1 MIAAVTAGWCS
12 HEGPAASVRKPR
24 AAYTPLISG
33 PKHKA
38 TEKKLGL
45 ADLTASTVANIGPGI
60 DFYFAFGVIAV
71 TAGVASPLT
80 IIAAGVAV
88 FFLAFIAAEFTKM
101 EPSAGSFITYVET
114 SLGAKAG
121 VVTALLI
128 TVGFTVAIAGVFT
141 MAGGMISLTL
151 QHYAAWSPS
160 WVPISLVMT
169 AGAVWLTLRGAA
181 LSTAAVAVAMVV
193 QVAIMLATCAV
204 VLVDQRNHLS
214 SAPFSWSHL
223 DHGLAGLSA
232 GFPLALYMLIGW
244 ENAPALAEET
254 SNPRRTV
261 PRALYSAL
269 IFTTGL
275 FVLFAYTTITGFHY
289 NTSSIGRASVPFL
302 GLADRYLGGAA
313 ILAWLAGIASVLST
327 LIAAVNSQART
338 IFDGGRSGLLPARLG
353 KSRPPGETPVNALLT
368 MTVVGLGI
376 VVVWWLFHVAGL
388 VGGST
393 DPVDLYAEC
402 STMGTILVLFVY
414 LLTALSLPVFM
425 WRHHRESFSVFRF
438 VAMPALGALALAIP
452 FVELFQPDQPAPYS
466 AFPYLSVAI
475 LIVAAAVA
483 CYVVRRN
490 PRAGASEGHAQA

>member
-1 MIAAVTAGWCS
+1 M
-12 HEGPAASVRKPR
+12 
-24 AAYTPLISG
+24 
-33 PKHKA
+33 
-38 TEKKLGL
+38 
-45 ADLTASTVANIGPGI
+45 
-60 DFYFAFGVIAV
+60 IAV
-71 TAGVASPLT
+71 TAGVAAPLT
-80 IIAAGVAV
+80 IVAAGVAV
-88 FFLAFIAAEFTKM
+88 FFLAFIAAQFTRM

-114 SLGAKAG
+114 SLGPRAG

-151 QHYAAWSPS
+151 QHYTHWNPS

-169 AGAVWLTLRGAA
+169 GGALWLTMRGAA
-181 LSTAAVAVAMVV
+181 LSTTAVAVAMVV
-193 QVAIMLATCAV
+193 QVGIMLAICAV
-204 VLVDQRNHLS
+204 VLVQERSHLS

-223 DHGLAGLSA
+223 HHGLAGLSA

-254 SNPRRTV
+254 RNPRRTV

-302 GLADRYLGGAA
+302 GLADRYLGGVA

-327 LIAAVNSQART
+327 LIAAVNSQARM

-353 KSRPPGETPVNALLT
+353 ESRPPGETPVNALLT
-368 MTVVGLGI
+368 MTIVGLGI
-376 VVVWWLFHVAGL
+376 VLVWWLCHVTGL
-388 VGGST
+388 VDGT
-393 DPVDLYAEC
+393 TNPVDLYAEC

-414 LLTALSLPVFM
+414 VLTAISLPVFM
-425 WRHHRESFSVFRF
+425 WRHHRDSFSALRH
-438 VAMPALGALALAIP
+438 VAMPTLGVLALAIP
-452 FVELFQPDQPAPYS
+452 FAELFQPGQPSPYD
-466 AFPYLSVAI
+466 AFPYLAVAI
-475 LIVAAAVA
+475 LLVAVPIAG
-483 CYVVRRN
+483 YVVRRN
-490 PRAGASEGHAQA
+490 PRAGAGEGRY